1 MFTMTVVLVHGN
13 PETEAIWGPLV
24 DALGRNDVV
33 RLSPPGFGAPLDD
46 DFPATYLAYRDWL
59 ERELAQVD
67 EPIDLVGHDW
77 GGGHVVNAVMHRPEL
92 VRSWASDS
100 VGLFDPD
107 YVWHDLAQV
116 WQTPGD
122 GEELVNTL
130 LGGSVGD
137 RAERMASFG
146 IPMDIA
152 TSMAP
157 AQGPEM
163 GRAIL
168 LLYRSARQPAMAE
181 AGRAL
186 ESAAARPGLSLLATD
201 DPYIGAAATRHLLR
215 RARRTRTA
223 APPPTGAEPPT
234 GPGPARRC
242 STGWGTGGWCRIRRA
257 VPRRS
262 PAAGKRLAERPDASI
277 PTKVCRAAAFRRGA
291 RALTYWGGGDAE
303 DEAQAAR
310 RVDGSVGRHPADLCF
325 LGDDAAQGGVRQYG
339 VVDL

>member
-24 DALGRNDVV
+24 DALGRKDVV
-33 RLSPPGFGAPLDD
+33 RLSPPGFGAPLAD

-59 ERELAQVD
+59 ESELAQFD
-67 EPIDLVGHDW
+67 QPIDLVGHDW
-77 GGGHVVNAVMHRPEL
+77 GGGHVVNTVMHRPEL
-92 VRSWASDS
+92 VRSWASDV
-100 VGLFDPD
+100 VGVFDPD

-130 LGGSVGD
+130 LGGTDQD
-137 RAERMASFG
+137 RAERVASLG

-186 ESAAARPGLSLLATD
+186 ENAAARPGLSLLATD
-201 DPYIGAAATRHLLR
+201 DPYIGAADNRR
-215 RARRTRTA
+215 RAADRAGARTEVLD
-223 APPPTGAEPPT
+223 GL
-234 GPGPARRC
+234 GHWWMVQDPAR
-242 STGWGTGGWCRIRRA
+242 GA
-257 VPRRS
+257 D
-262 PAAGKRLAERPDASI
+262 ALARFWE
-277 PTKVCRAAAFRRGA
+277 T
-291 RALTYWGGGDAE
+291 
-303 DEAQAAR
+303 
-310 RVDGSVGRHPADLCF
+310 VG
-325 LGDDAAQGGVRQYG
+325 
-339 VVDL
+339 